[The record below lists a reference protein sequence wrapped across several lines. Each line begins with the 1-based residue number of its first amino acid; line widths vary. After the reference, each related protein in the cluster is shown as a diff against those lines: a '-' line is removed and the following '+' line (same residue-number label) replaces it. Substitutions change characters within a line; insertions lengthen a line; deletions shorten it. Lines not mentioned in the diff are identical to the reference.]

1 MQSTGQWPNTGLGF
15 LSINNLVPHQGE
27 LAITLDF
34 NSSNQQGTI
43 EACAQLSANTTQK
56 DIAAAYISLCDAEA
70 PIFNDYLTPH
80 TPQRSD
86 RLPDT
91 VQQSTRNIAFA
102 NARAPAAIFA
112 GKKYKPIALKIRPIE
127 MELPSQFQ
135 IIHEIKGDP
144 LQDLP
149 ILPTRLANFVPTGW
163 YMAE

>member
-1 MQSTGQWPNTGLGF
+1 
-15 LSINNLVPHQGE
+15 LVPHQGE

-112 GKKYKPIALKIRPIE
+112 GKKYKPVALKIRPIE
-127 MELPSQFQ
+127 TELPSRFW
-135 IIHEIKGDP
+135 IIREIKGDP

-149 ILPTRLANFVPTGW
+149 ILPT
-163 YMAE
+163 